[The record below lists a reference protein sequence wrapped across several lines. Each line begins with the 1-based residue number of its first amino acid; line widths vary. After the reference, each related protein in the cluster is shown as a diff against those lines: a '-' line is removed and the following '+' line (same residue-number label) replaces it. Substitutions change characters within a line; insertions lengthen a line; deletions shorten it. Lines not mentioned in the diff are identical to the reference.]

1 MALRPEFEGALINF
15 FVFVDRSNM
24 DTDSK
29 TDTEIDIDMVP
40 SQAQPQP
47 QAVSI
52 LFPEFND
59 WFVQVE
65 ETL

>member
-1 MALRPEFEGALINF
+1 MALHPEYEAALIYF
-15 FVFVDRSNM
+15 LVFVDRSTM
-24 DTDSK
+24 DSDSK